1 MRLRR
6 PAPSEDGGDAL
17 TLGLLVELRD
27 LCQKVAYEN
36 EGFAIEVHRLLQQL
50 ANPNLHGLDSELH
63 FRVLQL
69 GPGYYGPTLRVISA
83 NANSTM
89 GHAAFDAAIKHNPK
103 CRWMLKWGGGAAARY
118 DPPGMDVES

>member
-50 ANPNLHGLDSELH
+50 TNPNLHGLDSELH
-63 FRVLQL
+63 FRVLPDNTIDKVGLMHHRPRTMWIDRRKLTHVRTLLL
-69 GPGYYGPTLRVISA
+69 GSHLG
-83 NANSTM
+83 
-89 GHAAFDAAIKHNPK
+89 
-103 CRWMLKWGGGAAARY
+103 
-118 DPPGMDVES
+118 